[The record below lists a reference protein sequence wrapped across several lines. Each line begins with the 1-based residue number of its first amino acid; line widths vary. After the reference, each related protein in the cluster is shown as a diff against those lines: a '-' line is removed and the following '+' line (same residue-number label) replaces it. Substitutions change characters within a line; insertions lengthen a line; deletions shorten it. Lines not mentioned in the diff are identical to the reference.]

1 MTPQA
6 RNWLAQPALARLW
19 DGLRERLQRNGL
31 AIRGRL
37 VIAEPS
43 HAERQALG
51 LLMGR
56 AYSSAAVSIA
66 LPELDE
72 RLRSGA
78 AECGLTAV
86 VAELR
91 GPLTNRPAGQD
102 ARRSARQQAFAA
114 AQDALTA
121 AAMDDTPWATPWLAE
136 IRKGGTLSRLGPER
150 AARLMTQAV
159 DVLSPLL
166 SGAGP
171 SGTGEAHAELR
182 GSPEPDTAA
191 AEGRGGDRL
200 GRGHGRGELAER
212 VTGTAHGL
220 DDDTLLAKV
229 VLRALARARGVET
242 PQNAR
247 ARRELWEA
255 AGVATDRVSSTVLT
269 YGLAPL
275 GEDWPARLLRERAH
289 AAAET
294 HLTMR
299 DLRRMEWQLP
309 PGTEVFVCENPRVI
323 EAAADAGCRRWLVC
337 TAGNPATIVQVLL
350 DELIAAGARLAYRG
364 DFDWAGV
371 AIANRIF
378 SRYDARPWRLSA
390 TDYEEHTAAARDR
403 GTPLRPLSGPPVE
416 ATWDAELSPAM
427 SALGL
432 AIQEESALELI
443 LTDLL

>member
-6 RNWLAQPALARLW
+6 RDFLAQPALAPLW
-19 DGLRERLQRNGL
+19 DRLRDRLERNGL
-31 AIRGRL
+31 AVRGRL
-37 VIAEPS
+37 VIADPS
-43 HAERQALG
+43 YAERQALG

-56 AYSSAAVSIA
+56 AYSSGAVSIA
-66 LPELDE
+66 LPDLDD

-78 AECGLTAV
+78 AECGLATV
-86 VAELR
+86 VTELR
-91 GPLTNRPAGQD
+91 GPLTNRPAERD
-102 ARRSARQQAFAA
+102 LHRSAREQTWAA
-114 AQDALTA
+114 AHDALTA
-121 AAMDDTPWATPWLAE
+121 AGLAEAPWAEPWLAE
-136 IRKGGTLSRLGPER
+136 IRKGGTLSRLGPQR
-150 AARLMTQAV
+150 AVLLMTQAV
-159 DVLSPLL
+159 DVLTRLL
-166 SGAGP
+166 SGGQPRGP
-171 SGTGEAHAELR
+171 EY
-182 GSPEPDTAA
+182 
-191 AEGRGGDRL
+191 
-200 GRGHGRGELAER
+200 GRGELAER

-220 DDDTLLAKV
+220 DDGTLLAKV
-229 VLRALARARGVET
+229 VLRALARARGTEP
-242 PQNAR
+242 PQHAR

-275 GEDWPARLLRERAH
+275 GDDWPARLLRERAL

-299 DLRRMEWQLP
+299 DLRRMEWRLR

-350 DELIAAGARLAYRG
+350 DALIAAGARLAYRG
-364 DFDWAGV
+364 DFDWSGI
-371 AIANRIF
+371 AIANRMF
-378 SRYDARPWRLSA
+378 SRYAARPWRMSA

-403 GTPLRPLSGPPVE
+403 GTPLQPLSGPPVN
-416 ATWDAELSPAM
+416 ATWDAELTPAM

-443 LTDLL
+443 LADLL

>member
-6 RNWLAQPALARLW
+6 RDWLAQPALARLW
-19 DGLRERLQRNGL
+19 DQLRERLERNGL
-31 AIRGRL
+31 AVRGRL
-37 VIAEPS
+37 VIADPS
-43 HAERQALG
+43 YAERQALG

-56 AYSSAAVSIA
+56 AYSPGAASIA
-66 LPELDE
+66 LSDLDE

-91 GPLTNRPAGQD
+91 GPLTNRPALHD
-102 ARRSARQQAFAA
+102 ARRSARQQTWAA
-114 AQDALTA
+114 AHEALTA
-121 AAMDDTPWATPWLAE
+121 AGLDDAPWAEPWLTE
-136 IRKGGTLSRLGPER
+136 IRKGGTLSRLGPQR
-150 AARLMTQAV
+150 AVLLMTQAV
-159 DVLSPLL
+159 DVLTRLL
-166 SGAGP
+166 SGGQRPGP
-171 SGTGEAHAELR
+171 EY
-182 GSPEPDTAA
+182 
-191 AEGRGGDRL
+191 
-200 GRGHGRGELAER
+200 GRGELAER

-220 DDDTLLAKV
+220 DDDTLLAKA
-229 VLRALARARGVET
+229 VLRALARARGTEP

-275 GEDWPARLLRERAH
+275 GDEWPARLLRERAL

-299 DLRRMEWQLP
+299 DLRRMEWRLR
-309 PGTEVFVCENPRVI
+309 PGTEVFACENPRVI
-323 EAAADAGCRRWLVC
+323 EAAADASCQRWLVC

-350 DELIAAGARLAYRG
+350 DALIAAGARLAYRG
-364 DFDWAGV
+364 DFDWAGI
-371 AIANRIF
+371 AIANRMF
-378 SRYDARPWRLSA
+378 SRYDARPWRMSA
-390 TDYEEHTAAARDR
+390 TDYEEHTAAALDR
-403 GTPLRPLSGPPVE
+403 GTPLQPLSGPPID
-416 ATWDAELSPAM
+416 AAWDAELTPAM

-443 LTDLL
+443 LADLL